1 MIAMPLMLLT
11 PIPASIPA
19 PILVP
24 LTDAAFALTLG
35 LLLLAPLAIA
45 GVALINTG
53 LGRSRSAAQ
62 AMLGNLALIAVAVI
76 VFAFVGASLAGS
88 LDVGSP
94 GLKEVVLHAASKP
107 WSVLGL
113 GPFLLRGLGGA
124 APQNQ
129 LAVLFEFLAVA
140 MIVLL
145 PWGSGADRWRLAAG
159 CATAAVLAAIV
170 FPLTAHWIWG
180 GGWLGALGTNFSLG
194 AGFLDGG
201 GAATVHMLGGMTALA
216 VVWIAGPRR
225 GKFPKE
231 GLSTAMPGH
240 NATYVLFGC
249 LLALVGWLAWNTAG
263 AILWLHDPLSAIPGT
278 AINTLL
284 SASGALAATFS
295 VTRFRFGKPDASLCA
310 NGWLAGLVA
319 SSACAGIVSPAASL
333 FIGGVAGV
341 FTPLLVEVLE
351 LALSIDD
358 PTGTITVHG
367 AAGLWGLIAA
377 GFFAPQ
383 AGQLLAQLVGIAAL
397 LGFVFPLIY
406 LLLFLL
412 NRVVPFRVDPDGERM
427 GMDLHE
433 LGGGAYPEFV
443 IHRDESYR

>member
-1 MIAMPLMLLT
+1 M
-11 PIPASIPA
+11 SD
-19 PILVP
+19 VF
-24 LTDAAFALTLG
+24 FALTLA
-35 LLLLAPLAIA
+35 LMLLAPMAIA

-62 AMLGNLALIAVAVI
+62 AMLGNLALIAVAII
-76 VFAFVGASLAGS
+76 VFAFIGASFTGS
-88 LDVGSP
+88 LGSA
-94 GLKEVVLHAASKP
+94 EIALHAAGKP

-113 GPFLLRGLGGA
+113 GPFLLRGLGAA
-124 APQNQ
+124 APQAQ
-129 LAVLFEFLAVA
+129 LAVLFEFMAVA
-140 MIVLL
+140 MLALL

-159 CATAAVLAAIV
+159 CGSAAVLAAIV
-170 FPLTAHWIWG
+170 FPLAAHWIWA
-180 GGWLGALGTNFSLG
+180 GGWLAALGANFSVG
-194 AGFLDGG
+194 AGFLDPG
-201 GAATVHMLGGMTALA
+201 GAATVHVIGGLSAL
-216 VVWIAGPRR
+216 VVIWIAGPRR

-249 LLALVGWLAWNTAG
+249 LLALVGWLAWNMAG
-263 AILWLHDPLSAIPGT
+263 AIVWFHAPLSALPGT

-319 SSACAGIVSPAASL
+319 SSACAAFASPVASL
-333 FIGGVAGV
+333 FVGGVAGV

-358 PTGTITVHG
+358 PTGAITVHG

-383 AGQLLAQLVGIAAL
+383 AGQLLAQLIGIAAL
-397 LGFVFPLIY
+397 LGFFFPLIY
-406 LLLFLL
+406 LLFALL
-412 NRVVPFRVDPDGERM
+412 NRFVPFRVDPDGERM

-433 LGGGAYPEFV
+433 IGGGAYPEFV